1 MATNLHAVFSSD
13 CTKCILQLHHKINT
27 VKKKNTL
34 QIFPQWIYQ
43 ETEKHMKAL
52 GLLKALCI

>member
-1 MATNLHAVFSSD
+1 MYIATTPQNKHS
-13 CTKCILQLHHKINT
+13 
-27 VKKKNTL
+27 KKKKPL

>member
-13 CTKCILQLHHKINT
+13 CTKCILQLHYKINT
-27 VKKKNTL
+27 VKKNTL

-43 ETEKHMKAL
+43 EIEKHMKAS